1 MLEYLSYKKF
11 KKYKTEKEAKE
22 AAAAEGEVQH
32 NNSSPAPL
40 PSPGKLHPDS
50 RPSATRR
57 QTSSQSVSTTAS
69 AATGGGGPAPLL
81 NRKDEAFF
89 RRILA
94 DANDVDSDDESV
106 RPALP
111 PRSKTPEYIW
121 EDSDGSRR
129 TAAATEKQTPKKAAT
144 VAVDPKDANAP
155 GSSSKIPSKIAFL
168 FNKAKGTLDD
178 KDKQL
183 APTKANVPPKEAARE
198 EDDLSRVLDDL
209 NLSARNNKA
218 VPLSAESSELVSK
231 FTLVLKDLVNGVPTA
246 ADDLKALVEDRDGT
260 LAKTFDKLPNSMKK
274 LVTQLPDKFTASL
287 GPEVLAAA
295 AKAQGV
301 NHAEFAAEEGI
312 KGAAKKMF
320 TPTSLADLVTKPGA
334 VVGMLK
340 AIVNAL
346 KLRWPAF
353 IGANVIWS
361 VSIFLL
367 LFVLWYC
374 HKRGREER
382 IKRENAPEI
391 IDGSGRIE
399 ELPDDPALMAG
410 PSRSR
415 TEPVVRSSDRPR
427 SQRSERSRRS
437 GRHSSGRTTPQRR
450 ASPGPDSPRRRSTRK

>member
-22 AAAAEGEVQH
+22 AASAAAVEGEREH
-32 NNSSPAPL
+32 NNGSPAATA
-40 PSPGKLHPDS
+40 GTLHPDS
-50 RPSATRR
+50 RPSPTRR

-69 AATGGGGPAPLL
+69 AATGGGPAPLL

-94 DANDVDSDDESV
+94 DAHEVDSDDESV

-111 PRSKTPEYIW
+111 PRSKTPEYTW
-121 EDSDGSRR
+121 EDSSESRR
-129 TAAATEKQTPKKAAT
+129 ATAAEPSQTPKKAAT
-144 VAVDPKDANAP
+144 VAVDPKADAAS
-155 GSSSKIPSKIAFL
+155 GSSKIPSRIAFL
-168 FNKAKGTLDD
+168 FNKAKGTAGD

-183 APTKANVPPKEAARE
+183 APTKAVPAQEAARE

-246 ADDLKALVEDRDGT
+246 VDDLKSLVEDRDGT

-295 AKAQGV
+295 AKSQGIH
-301 NHAEFAAEEGI
+301 HAEFAAEEGI

-320 TPTSLADLVTKPGA
+320 TPTSFADLVTKPGA

-367 LFVLWYC
+367 LFVMWYC

-391 IDGSGRIE
+391 VDGSGRIE
-399 ELPDDPALMAG
+399 ELPDDPALPG

-415 TEPVVRSSDRPR
+415 TEPLRSDRPR

-450 ASPGPDSPRRRSTRK
+450 ASPDPDSPRRTSTRK

>member
-11 KKYKTEKEAKE
+11 KKYKTEKEAEAKE
-22 AAAAEGEVQH
+22 AAEAEQAPQQQNG
-32 NNSSPAPL
+32 SSSAHL
-40 PSPGKLHPDS
+40 KPDS
-50 RPSATRR
+50 RPSPSRR
-57 QTSSQSVSTTAS
+57 QTSSHSFSTTAS
-69 AATGGGGPAPLL
+69 GATEGGPAPLL
-81 NRKDEAFF
+81 DRKDEAFF
-89 RRILA
+89 RRILS
-94 DANDVDSDDESV
+94 DPDEVDSDDESV

-111 PRSKTPEYIW
+111 PRSKTPEYTW
-121 EDSDGSRR
+121 DSDESRR
-129 TAAATEKQTPKKAAT
+129 TAPLQDQKVHRKAAT
-144 VAVDPKDANAP
+144 VAVAEKPEASGP
-155 GSSSKIPSKIAFL
+155 SKIPSKIAFL
-168 FNKAKGTLDD
+168 FNKVKSGD

-183 APTKANVPPKEAARE
+183 EPTKPVKPEEAARE
-198 EDDLSRVLDDL
+198 QDDLSRVLDDL

-218 VPLSAESSELVSK
+218 IPLSAESSELVGK

-246 ADDLKALVEDRDGT
+246 VDDLRNLVEDRDGT
-260 LAKTFDKLPNSMKK
+260 LKKSFDKLPNSMKK
-274 LVTQLPDKFTASL
+274 LVTNLPDKFTASL

-295 AKAQGV
+295 AKSQGI
-301 NHAEFAAEEGI
+301 NAAEVSAEEGI

-320 TPTSLADLVTKPGA
+320 TPTSFADLVSKPGA

-353 IGANVIWS
+353 IGTNVIWS
-361 VSIFLL
+361 VALFLL

-399 ELPDDPALMAG
+399 ELPDDPALPA

-415 TEPVVRSSDRPR
+415 TEPIRADRDRPR

-450 ASPGPDSPRRRSTRK
+450 ASPPPDSPRRRSTRK

>member
-1 MLEYLSYKKF
+1 MLEYFGYKKY
-11 KKYKTEKEAKE
+11 KKYKTEKDAKE
-22 AAAAEGEVQH
+22 AAAAAAGHDH
-32 NNSSPAPL
+32 NESPAQL
-40 PSPGKLHPDS
+40 NLPDS
-50 RPSATRR
+50 RPSPSRR
-57 QTSSQSVSTTAS
+57 QTSSNSVSTTAS
-69 AATGGGGPAPLL
+69 AATGTAGPAPILD
-81 NRKDEAFF
+81 RRDEAFF
-89 RRILA
+89 RRILS
-94 DANDVDSDDESV
+94 DPDGDDSDDEHL
-106 RPALP
+106 RPPLP

-121 EDSDGSRR
+121 ESDESRG
-129 TAAATEKQTPKKAAT
+129 AAPLESASPKKAAT
-144 VAVDPKDANAP
+144 VAVDGKTDKKPN
-155 GSSSKIPSKIAFL
+155 KIALL
-168 FNKAKGTLDD
+168 FAKARGDD

-183 APTKANVPPKEAARE
+183 APTKPVNPDEAVRE
-198 EDDLSRVLDDL
+198 QDDLSSVLDDL

-218 VPLSAESSELVSK
+218 IPLSAESSELVRK

-246 ADDLKALVEDRDGT
+246 ADDLRNLVEDRDGT
-260 LAKTFDKLPNSMKK
+260 LKKAFDKLPNSLKK
-274 LVTQLPDKFTASL
+274 LVTTLPDKFTASL

-295 AKAQGV
+295 AKSQGI
-301 NHAEFAAEEGI
+301 NAADMNAEGGI

-320 TPTSLADLVTKPGA
+320 TPTSFADLVSKPGA

-361 VSIFLL
+361 VAIFLL

-382 IKRENAPEI
+382 LKRENAPEI

-399 ELPDDPALMAG
+399 ELPDDPALPG

-415 TEPVVRSSDRPR
+415 TEPISSDRPR

-437 GRHSSGRTTPQRR
+437 GRHSSGRTTPARR
-450 ASPGPDSPRRRSTRK
+450 ASPPPSESPRRRATRK

>member
-361 VSIFLL
+361 VSIFRKS
-367 LFVLWYC
+367 F
-374 HKRGREER
+374 
-382 IKRENAPEI
+382 
-391 IDGSGRIE
+391 
-399 ELPDDPALMAG
+399 LPP
-410 PSRSR
+410 
-415 TEPVVRSSDRPR
+415 
-427 SQRSERSRRS
+427 
-437 GRHSSGRTTPQRR
+437 
-450 ASPGPDSPRRRSTRK
+450 

>member
-11 KKYKTEKEAKE
+11 KKYKNEKEAKQ
-22 AAAAEGEVQH
+22 AAEGEQQPQKQ
-32 NNSSPAPL
+32 NG
-40 PSPGKLHPDS
+40 PSAAHLQPNS
-50 RPSATRR
+50 RPSPSRR

-69 AATGGGGPAPLL
+69 GATEGGPAPLL
-81 NRKDEAFF
+81 DRKDEAFF
-89 RRILA
+89 RRILS
-94 DANDVDSDDESV
+94 DPDEVDSDDESV
-106 RPALP
+106 RPVLP
-111 PRSKTPEYIW
+111 PRSKTPEYTW
-121 EDSDGSRR
+121 DSDESRR
-129 TAAATEKQTPKKAAT
+129 AAPHRDQQQAPAKAAT
-144 VAVDPKDANAP
+144 VAVAEKPEASGPSGIP
-155 GSSSKIPSKIAFL
+155 GKIAFL
-168 FNKAKGTLDD
+168 FNKAKGGD

-183 APTKANVPPKEAARE
+183 KPTKPVKPEEAARE
-198 EDDLSRVLDDL
+198 QDDLSRVLDDL

-218 VPLSAESSELVSK
+218 IPLSAESSELVGK

-246 ADDLKALVEDRDGT
+246 VDDLRNLVEDRDGT
-260 LAKTFDKLPNSMKK
+260 LKKSFDKLPSSMQK
-274 LVTQLPDKFTASL
+274 LVTSLPDKFTASL

-295 AKAQGV
+295 AKSQGI
-301 NHAEFAAEEGI
+301 NAAEVSAADGI

-320 TPTSLADLVTKPGA
+320 TPTSFADLVSKPGA

-353 IGANVIWS
+353 IGTNVIWS
-361 VSIFLL
+361 VALFLL

-391 IDGSGRIE
+391 VDGSGRIE
-399 ELPDDPALMAG
+399 ELPDDPALPA
-410 PSRSR
+410 PPRSR
-415 TEPVVRSSDRPR
+415 TEPARADGDRPR

-450 ASPGPDSPRRRSTRK
+450 ASPPPDSPRRRATRK

>member
-11 KKYKTEKEAKE
+11 KKYKTEKEA
-22 AAAAEGEVQH
+22 AEVEREH
-32 NNSSPAPL
+32 NNGSPAP
-40 PSPGKLHPDS
+40 SSSAGKLHPDS
-50 RPSATRR
+50 RPSPTRR

-111 PRSKTPEYIW
+111 PRSKTPEYTW
-121 EDSDGSRR
+121 EDSDESRR
-129 TAAATEKQTPKKAAT
+129 TAATEKQTPKKAAT
-144 VAVDPKDANAP
+144 VAVDIKDAAAS
-155 GSSSKIPSKIAFL
+155 GASKIPSKIAFL
-168 FNKAKGTLDD
+168 FNKAKGTD

-183 APTKANVPPKEAARE
+183 APTKANIPPKEAARE

-295 AKAQGV
+295 AKAQGI

-320 TPTSLADLVTKPGA
+320 TPASFADLVTKPGA

-391 IDGSGRIE
+391 IDGTGRIE

-415 TEPVVRSSDRPR
+415 TEPVRSDRPR